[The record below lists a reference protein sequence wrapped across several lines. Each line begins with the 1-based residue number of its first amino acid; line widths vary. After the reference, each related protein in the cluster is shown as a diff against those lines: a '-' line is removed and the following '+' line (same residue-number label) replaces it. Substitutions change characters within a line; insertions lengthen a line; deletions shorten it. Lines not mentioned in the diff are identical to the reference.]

1 MITCKY
7 NSALIAHNN
16 KKVAK
21 TRERI
26 RVQTSVFA
34 NLIQMNKMKIKITD
48 VGGLVKTISSILA
61 ATVMLS
67 WGVSANEI
75 YIEQVGDNS
84 TIAITQD
91 GTGNK
96 VGDTGVGNE
105 AFIGGGSNAVT
116 IDQIGNNNIL
126 AMVVNGAAA
135 GVIVDV
141 TGSGNESTINC
152 GTTQSAGCSGSTI
165 KQVISGDDN
174 VVTQNLG
181 TGANHY
187 SEINVTGDTNTVTH
201 TSTNSGASTV
211 NITATGNL
219 NTIGVT
225 QSGITAKT
233 VSVNSSGNSNTV
245 SITQSD

>member
-1 MITCKY
+1 
-7 NSALIAHNN
+7 
-16 KKVAK
+16 
-21 TRERI
+21 
-26 RVQTSVFA
+26 
-34 NLIQMNKMKIKITD
+34 MNKMKIKITD

>member
-7 NSALIAHNN
+7 INN

-26 RVQTSVFA
+26 KVQTRLFA
-34 NLIQMNKMKIKITD
+34 NLILVNKMKTKITD
-48 VGGLVKTISSILA
+48 FVGLRKKLSVLLA

-67 WGVSANEI
+67 LGVTANEI
-75 YIEQVGDNS
+75 YIEQVGDSS
-84 TIAITQD
+84 TITITQD

-96 VGDTGVGNE
+96 VGDSGLGDE
-105 AFIGGGSNAVT
+105 AFIGGGSNTVT
-116 IDQIGNNNIL
+116 IDQIGSNNTL
-126 AMVVNGAAA
+126 AMVVNGAAT

-165 KQVISGDDN
+165 KQVITGDDN
-174 VVTQNLG
+174 IVTQNLG

-187 SEINVTGDTNTVTH
+187 SEINIAGNTNTVTH

-211 NITATGNL
+211 NITATGDL

-233 VSVNSSGNSNTV
+233 VSVNTSGNSNTV

>member
-1 MITCKY
+1 LSRKL
-7 NSALIAHNN
+7 SAILMT
-16 KKVAK
+16 VA
-21 TRERI
+21 T
-26 RVQTSVFA
+26 
-34 NLIQMNKMKIKITD
+34 L
-48 VGGLVKTISSILA
+48 SS
-61 ATVMLS
+61 
-67 WGVSANEI
+67 GVLANEI

-105 AFIGGGSNAVT
+105 AFIGGGSNSVT
-116 IDQIGNNNIL
+116 IDQIGSNNTL
-126 AMVVNGAAA
+126 AMVVNGAAT

-141 TGSGNESTINC
+141 TGSGNESVINC

-165 KQVISGDDN
+165 KQVITGDDN

-187 SEINVTGDTNTVTH
+187 SEINIAGSTNTVTH

-211 NITATGNL
+211 NITATGDS

-233 VSVNSSGNSNTV
+233 VSVNTSGNSNTV

>member
-1 MITCKY
+1 MCVDAY
-7 NSALIAHNN
+7 YNN
-16 KKVAK
+16 KRSQRPG
-21 TRERI
+21 RESRYKL
-26 RVQTSVFA
+26 RVFA
-34 NLIQMNKMKIKITD
+34 NLILVDKMKTKITD
-48 VGGLVKTISSILA
+48 FVGLRKKLSVLLA

-67 WGVSANEI
+67 LGVTANEV

-105 AFIGGGSNAVT
+105 AFVGGGSNSVT
-116 IDQIGNNNIL
+116 IDQIGSNNTL

-141 TGSGNESTINC
+141 NGSGNESTINC
-152 GTTQSAGCSGSTI
+152 GTIQSAGCSGSTI
-165 KQVISGDDN
+165 KQVITGDDN

-187 SEINVTGDTNTVTH
+187 SEINIAGSTNSVTH

-211 NITATGNL
+211 NITATGDL

-233 VSVNSSGNSNTV
+233 VSVNTTGNSNTV